1 MKIQILFSI
10 NIIIDIPVM
19 FMFVKR
25 FYIMYFKHLYY
36 VHNNFEVRKST
47 RRKIETTWM
56 YISKRFTVYDI
67 YTKIVN
73 RRKYEIKYMDSGIG
87 EYFIELCISIIAGL
101 LDCVYK

>member
-47 RRKIETTWM
+47 RRKIETT
-56 YISKRFTVYDI
+56 
-67 YTKIVN
+67 
-73 RRKYEIKYMDSGIG
+73 
-87 EYFIELCISIIAGL
+87 
-101 LDCVYK
+101 